1 MSWLSSHGA
10 IWKRSPQAL
19 ISCGCA
25 FFFLPPSQT
34 EVMNGAK
41 TNTLFRACSTECGN
55 PVKLC

>member
-1 MSWLSSHGA
+1 MVELTWSNLETKPTSFN
-10 IWKRSPQAL
+10 IMRL
-19 ISCGCA
+19 RL
-25 FFFLPPSQT
+25 FFLPPSQT